1 MADNLKYNIGLDIGT
16 SSVGWCVTDEENN
29 IVKKSGKHL
38 WGSRLFDEGQT
49 AAETRT
55 FRGTRRRTERR
66 KNRIRYLQS
75 MLLEDIEKVDENFIP
90 RLQQSNLIK
99 DDKNQFKFNLFE
111 DEDFIDEDYYKQ
123 YPTIYHLRKAL
134 ATEDK
139 KFDIRLVYLALH
151 HIIKYR
157 GNFLTKGEISNETN
171 AINLDLENIIEYLK
185 ENEIELKYSI
195 GKIKETLVNKELT
208 KSEKAK
214 EILSLFD
221 YGKEDKQII
230 DNIFKSVVGLKFN
243 LNAIFNLEDE
253 RKLEFASDN
262 DWDSIAGELNENAEI
277 FYSMKNIYS
286 WIIVES
292 FLDYEDNSDEK
303 EDKTIS
309 KAFVIKYDKYHEDL
323 VKLKN
328 AYKKYLDII
337 QYDKMFRKYEADNY
351 YSYNGKLSEIEK
363 SKKCSNEDLCKRI
376 KKDLNGFENEEDVLE
391 IFNDIS
397 NENFLIKLN
406 TTTNGEIPYQLH
418 EKELKKIL
426 ENQSKYYQTIKENKD
441 TILSLLTFRI
451 PYYVGPLS
459 TNSKWAWVKTN
470 SKEAIRPW
478 NFDKIVDKDAT
489 AEEFIRRMTNK
500 CTYLLNEDVIP
511 KESLLYSKFSVLN
524 EINNIQVNDKR
535 ISKDMKMKI
544 IELFKNKKSVG
555 KKDII
560 NLYKKDGI
568 NIEKIEGFT
577 TSNGNFNSNMNAY
590 VDFSKILENIYE
602 NEEMIEEL
610 IYWITIFEDK
620 SILKHKIEDKY
631 SSILTKEQINKII
644 KLKYIGWSRL
654 SKRLLIGLK
663 STENNETIMEKLMNT
678 NMNFMQIITSDKFG
692 FKEQLEQALKDV
704 IGEEK
709 KKISYDDIAE
719 IQTSPANK
727 KGIWQAILVV
737 KEITKILKAEPENIY
752 IEFARSDETKGV
764 ITKKKLE
771 KIEQQYKEISDF
783 TKNNK
788 SLLDELNKAKNQ
800 TKNINERL
808 YLYFMQMGKSMYSG
822 EKLDIENLSS
832 YQIDHII
839 PQSYIKDNSIDN
851 KVLVLSEE
859 NQRKKD
865 SLLLEDTIIDKM
877 LPTWTYLNE
886 NGLISDLKFKKLI
899 KRRMF
904 SNEEEEVKF
913 ISRQIVETR
922 QITKYVRE
930 ILIKLYPNTEIVGL
944 KASVTHNFR
953 EKYEFYK
960 IRNLNDCHHAQDAYI
975 MCASGKA
982 FKDSK
987 LLKYEKIKHFLEEE
1001 KRKSVEERNKDKDE
1015 KYGIVMKIIRKRVD
1029 IEKVNKVFEY
1039 KDYLVTR
1046 KLEEQTGEFYN
1057 QNPIKKSEIKNT
1069 RIALK
1074 SEKDP
1079 LKYGGYS
1086 GENQAYYVIYE
1097 YKDKK
1102 GKSEYRMQGIPIR
1115 YSYEIKNK
1123 KITLE
1128 EYLKNKCNENQEEFI
1143 RILKSKILKNQ
1154 VFLDE
1159 NNELQKIISD
1169 SEYRNMKQLFLN
1181 KKEIIDLYSVL
1192 NYNILNEKK
1201 REKLDREKI
1210 AIDSYRTII
1219 NKMINE
1225 FKGIDDIEK
1234 KDILNNG
1241 KFEALD
1247 IEEKIKTLNNW
1258 LTCISKACVNLK
1270 NIGLLESEGRKCHIN
1285 FNKKKLDNMTFI
1297 DQSVTGFYERRY
1309 RVDELANN
1317 NSQKTM

>member
-1 MADNLKYNIGLDIGT
+1 MANNLKYNIGLDIGT
-16 SSVGWCVTDEENN
+16 SSVGWCVTDKENN

-38 WGSRLFDEGQT
+38 WGSRLFDEGKT
-49 AAETRT
+49 AADTRT
-55 FRGTRRRTERR
+55 FRGVRRRTERR

-99 DDKNQFKFNLFE
+99 DDTNQFKFNLFE
-111 DEDFIDEDYYKQ
+111 DEEFIDKEYYSE
-123 YPTIYHLRKAL
+123 YPTIYHLRNAL
-134 ATEDK
+134 VTKDQ

-157 GNFLTKGEISNETN
+157 GNFLTKGDLSDETN

-185 ENEIELKYSI
+185 ENEIELKYPI
-195 GKIKETLVNKELT
+195 EKIKEILVNKELT

-214 EILSLFD
+214 EILSFFD
-221 YGKEDKQII
+221 YEKEDKQII

-243 LNAIFNLEDE
+243 LNAIFDLEDE

-262 DWDSIAGELNENAEI
+262 DWDSIASELNENAEI

-286 WIIVES
+286 WTIVES
-292 FLDYEDNSDEK
+292 FLVGKNY
-303 EDKTIS
+303 IS
-309 KAFVIKYDKYHEDL
+309 EAFIEKYDKYHKDL

-328 AYKKYLDII
+328 VYKKYLDII

-363 SKKCSNEDLCKRI
+363 SKKCSNEELCKRI
-376 KKDLNGFENEEDVLE
+376 KKDLKGFEDESDVTE

-397 NENFLIKLN
+397 NENYLIKLN
-406 TTTNGEIPYQLH
+406 TTDNGEIPYQLH

-426 ENQSKYYQTIKENKD
+426 ENQSKYYNNIKENKD
-441 TILSLLTFRI
+441 KILSLLTFRI

-478 NFDKIVDKDAT
+478 NFDEIVDKDAT

-511 KESLLYSKFSVLN
+511 KESLLYAKFSVLN

-568 NIEKIEGFT
+568 NTEKIEGFT
-577 TSNGNFNSNMNAY
+577 TSNGKFNSNMNAY
-590 VDFSKILENIYE
+590 VDFSKILDNIEE

-620 SILKHKIEDKY
+620 SILKHKIEGKY

-654 SKRLLIGLK
+654 SKKLLIGLK

-678 NMNFMQIITSDKFG
+678 NMNFMQIITLDKFG

-788 SLLDELNKAKNQ
+788 SLLEELNKAKNQ
-800 TKNINERL
+800 IKNINERL

-865 SLLLEDTIIDKM
+865 SLLLEDAIIDKM

-886 NGLISDLKFKKLI
+886 HGLISDLKFKKLI

-904 SNEEEEVKF
+904 SNEEEVKF

-930 ILIKLYPNTEIVGL
+930 ILTKLYPDTEIVGL
-944 KASVTHNFR
+944 KSSVTHNFR

-975 MCASGKA
+975 MCLNGNIRKELNL
-982 FKDSK
+982 FKIDE
-987 LLKYEKIKHFLEEE
+987 LKKYIKIITKED
-1001 KRKSVEERNKDKDE
+1001 KKKDKNIE
-1015 KYGIVMKIIRKRVD
+1015 FKIEMKINNV
-1029 IEKVNKVFEY
+1029 IEKNIDKINKIFEC

-1069 RIALK
+1069 RISLK

-1102 GKSEYRMQGIPIR
+1102 GKFEYRMQGIPIR

-1181 KKEIIDLYSVL
+1181 KNEIIDLYSVL

-1201 REKLDREKI
+1201 KEELDKEKIQTI

-1247 IEEKIKTLNNW
+1247 IEEKIKTLNNL
-1258 LTCISKACVNLK
+1258 LTCISKACVDLK
-1270 NIGLLESEGRKCHIN
+1270 NIGLGTEESRKRVKPS
-1285 FNKKKLDNMTFI
+1285 FGKKHLDNMTFI

-1309 RVDELANN
+1309 RIDELANN

>member
-1 MADNLKYNIGLDIGT
+1 MANNLKYNIGLDIGT

-38 WGSRLFDEGQT
+38 WGSRLFDEGKT
-49 AAETRT
+49 AADTRT
-55 FRGTRRRTERR
+55 FRGVRRRTERR

-99 DDKNQFKFNLFE
+99 DDTNQFKFNLFE
-111 DEDFIDEDYYKQ
+111 DEEFIDKEYYSE
-123 YPTIYHLRKAL
+123 YPTIYHLRNAL
-134 ATEDK
+134 VTKDQ

-157 GNFLTKGEISNETN
+157 GNFLTKGDLSDETN
-171 AINLDLENIIEYLK
+171 AINSDLENIIDYLK
-185 ENEIELKYSI
+185 ENEIELKYPI
-195 GKIKETLVNKELT
+195 EKIKEILVNKELT

-214 EILSLFD
+214 EILSFFD
-221 YGKEDKQII
+221 YEKEDKQII

-243 LNAIFNLEDE
+243 LNAIFDLEDE

-262 DWDSIAGELNENAEI
+262 DWDSIASELNENAEI

-286 WIIVES
+286 WTIVES
-292 FLDYEDNSDEK
+292 FLVGKNY
-303 EDKTIS
+303 IS
-309 KAFVIKYDKYHEDL
+309 EAFIEKYDKYHKDL

-328 AYKKYLDII
+328 VYKKYLDII

-363 SKKCSNEDLCKRI
+363 SKKCSNEELCKRI
-376 KKDLNGFENEEDVLE
+376 KKDLKGFEDESDVTE

-397 NENFLIKLN
+397 NENYLIKLN
-406 TTTNGEIPYQLH
+406 TTDNGEIPYQLH

-426 ENQSKYYQTIKENKD
+426 ENQSKYYNNIKENKD
-441 TILSLLTFRI
+441 KILSLLTFRI

-478 NFDKIVDKDAT
+478 NFDEIVDKDAT

-511 KESLLYSKFSVLN
+511 KESLLYAKFSVLN

-535 ISKDMKMKI
+535 ISKDMKTKI

-568 NIEKIEGFT
+568 NTEKIEGFT
-577 TSNGNFNSNMNAY
+577 TSNGKFNSNMNAY
-590 VDFSKILENIYE
+590 VDFSKILENIDE

-654 SKRLLIGLK
+654 SKKLLIGLK

-692 FKEQLEQALKDV
+692 FKEQIEQVLKDV

-788 SLLDELNKAKNQ
+788 SLLEELNKAKNQ

-865 SLLLEDTIIDKM
+865 SLLLEDAIIDKM

-886 NGLISDLKFKKLI
+886 HGLISDLKFKKLI

-930 ILIKLYPNTEIVGL
+930 ILTKLYPDTEIVGL
-944 KASVTHNFR
+944 KSSVTHNFR

-975 MCASGKA
+975 MCLNGNIRKELNL
-982 FKDSK
+982 FKIDE
-987 LLKYEKIKHFLEEE
+987 LKKYIKIITKED
-1001 KRKSVEERNKDKDE
+1001 KKKDKNIE
-1015 KYGIVMKIIRKRVD
+1015 FKIEMKINNV
-1029 IEKVNKVFEY
+1029 IEKNIDKINKIFEY

-1069 RIALK
+1069 RISLK

-1123 KITLE
+1123 KNTLE

-1154 VFLDE
+1154 AFLDE

-1201 REKLDREKI
+1201 RAKLDREKI
-1210 AIDSYRTII
+1210 AIDSYRIII

-1225 FKGIDDIEK
+1225 FKGIDDIEKK

-1247 IEEKIKTLNNW
+1247 IEEKIKTLNNL
-1258 LTCISKACVNLK
+1258 LTCISKACVDLK
-1270 NIGLLESEGRKCHIN
+1270 NIGLGTEESRKRVKPS
-1285 FNKKKLDNMTFI
+1285 FGKKHLDNMTFI

>member
-337 QYDKMFRKYEADNY
+337 QYDKMFRKYEHDNY
-351 YSYNGKLSEIEK
+351 YSYNGKLSEIKK
-363 SKKCSNEDLCKRI
+363 SEKCSNEELCERI
-376 KKDLNGFENEEDVLE
+376 KEDLKGFEDKSDVSE

-397 NENFLIKLN
+397 NENYLIKLN
-406 TTTNGEIPYQLH
+406 TTDNGEIPYQLH

-426 ENQSKYYQTIKENKD
+426 ENQSKYHDSINENKD
-441 TILSLLTFRI
+441 KILSLLTFRI

-459 TNSKWAWVKTN
+459 TKSKWAWVKTN

-478 NFDKIVDKDAT
+478 NFDEIVDKDAT
-489 AEEFIRRMTNK
+489 AEEFIIRMTNK

-511 KESLLYSKFSVLN
+511 KESLLYAKFSVLN

-535 ISKDMKMKI
+535 VSKDMKTKI

-555 KKDII
+555 KKDIK
-560 NLYKKDGI
+560 NLYAKDGI
-568 NIEKIEGFT
+568 NAEKIEGFT
-577 TSNGNFNSNMNAY
+577 TSNGKFNSNMNAY
-590 VDFSKILENIYE
+590 VDFSKIFDNIYE

-620 SILKHKIEDKY
+620 SILKHKIEEKY

-654 SKRLLIGLK
+654 SKKLLIGLK
-663 STENNETIMEKLMNT
+663 STENNETIIEKLMNT

-692 FKEQLEQALKDV
+692 FKEQLEQALKEV

-719 IQTSPANK
+719 IKTSPANK

-737 KEITKILKAEPENIY
+737 KEITKIMKHDPENIY
-752 IEFARSDETKGV
+752 IEFARSDEEKG
-764 ITKKKLE
+764 TLTTKKLE
-771 KIEQQYKEISDF
+771 KVKKIYDEIENFKQA
-783 TKNNK
+783 
-788 SLLDELNKAKNQ
+788 NKALYEDIKKHQ
-800 TKNINERL
+800 GDKNINERL
-808 YLYFMQMGKSMYSG
+808 YLYFIQCGKCLYSDT
-822 EKLDIENLSS
+822 KLDIEKLSL

-839 PQSYIKDNSIDN
+839 PQSYKKDDSIEN
-851 KVLVLSEE
+851 KALVLSSE
-859 NQRKKD
+859 NQRKK
-865 SLLLEDTIIDKM
+865 T
-877 LPTWTYLNE
+877 
-886 NGLISDLKFKKLI
+886 
-899 KRRMF
+899 
-904 SNEEEEVKF
+904 
-913 ISRQIVETR
+913 
-922 QITKYVRE
+922 
-930 ILIKLYPNTEIVGL
+930 
-944 KASVTHNFR
+944 A
-953 EKYEFYK
+953 
-960 IRNLNDCHHAQDAYI
+960 
-975 MCASGKA
+975 
-982 FKDSK
+982 
-987 LLKYEKIKHFLEEE
+987 
-1001 KRKSVEERNKDKDE
+1001 
-1015 KYGIVMKIIRKRVD
+1015 
-1029 IEKVNKVFEY
+1029 
-1039 KDYLVTR
+1039 
-1046 KLEEQTGEFYN
+1046 
-1057 QNPIKKSEIKNT
+1057 
-1069 RIALK
+1069 
-1074 SEKDP
+1074 
-1079 LKYGGYS
+1079 
-1086 GENQAYYVIYE
+1086 IY
-1097 YKDKK
+1097 
-1102 GKSEYRMQGIPIR
+1102 
-1115 YSYEIKNK
+1115 
-1123 KITLE
+1123 
-1128 EYLKNKCNENQEEFI
+1128 
-1143 RILKSKILKNQ
+1143 
-1154 VFLDE
+1154 
-1159 NNELQKIISD
+1159 
-1169 SEYRNMKQLFLN
+1169 
-1181 KKEIIDLYSVL
+1181 
-1192 NYNILNEKK
+1192 
-1201 REKLDREKI
+1201 
-1210 AIDSYRTII
+1210 
-1219 NKMINE
+1219 
-1225 FKGIDDIEK
+1225 
-1234 KDILNNG
+1234 
-1241 KFEALD
+1241 
-1247 IEEKIKTLNNW
+1247 
-1258 LTCISKACVNLK
+1258 
-1270 NIGLLESEGRKCHIN
+1270 
-1285 FNKKKLDNMTFI
+1285 
-1297 DQSVTGFYERRY
+1297 
-1309 RVDELANN
+1309 
-1317 NSQKTM
+1317 

>member
-337 QYDKMFRKYEADNY
+337 QYDKMFRKYEHDNY
-351 YSYNGKLSEIEK
+351 YSYNGKLSEIKK
-363 SKKCSNEDLCKRI
+363 SEKCSNEELCERI
-376 KKDLNGFENEEDVLE
+376 KEDLKGFEDKSDVSE

-397 NENFLIKLN
+397 NENYLIKLN
-406 TTTNGEIPYQLH
+406 TTDNGEIPYQLH

-426 ENQSKYYQTIKENKD
+426 ENQSKYHDSINENKD
-441 TILSLLTFRI
+441 KILSLLTFRI

-459 TNSKWAWVKTN
+459 IKSKWAWVKTN

-478 NFDKIVDKDAT
+478 NFDEIVDKDAT
-489 AEEFIRRMTNK
+489 AEEFIIRMTNK

-511 KESLLYSKFSVLN
+511 KESLLCAKFSVLN

-535 ISKDMKMKI
+535 VSKDMKTKI

-555 KKDII
+555 KKDIK
-560 NLYKKDGI
+560 NLYAKDGI
-568 NIEKIEGFT
+568 NAEKIEGFT
-577 TSNGNFNSNMNAY
+577 TSNGKFNSNMNAY
-590 VDFSKILENIYE
+590 VDFSKIFDNIDE

-620 SILKHKIEDKY
+620 SILKHKIEEKY

-654 SKRLLIGLK
+654 SKKLLIGLK
-663 STENNETIMEKLMNT
+663 STENNETIIEKLMNT

-692 FKEQLEQALKDV
+692 FKEQLEQALKEV

-719 IQTSPANK
+719 IKTSPANK

-737 KEITKILKAEPENIY
+737 KEITKIMKHDPENIY
-752 IEFARSDETKGV
+752 IEFARSDEEKG
-764 ITKKKLE
+764 TLTTKKLE
-771 KIEQQYKEISDF
+771 KVKKIY
-783 TKNNK
+783 
-788 SLLDELNKAKNQ
+788 DE
-800 TKNINERL
+800 
-808 YLYFMQMGKSMYSG
+808 
-822 EKLDIENLSS
+822 IEN
-832 YQIDHII
+832 
-839 PQSYIKDNSIDN
+839 
-851 KVLVLSEE
+851 
-859 NQRKKD
+859 
-865 SLLLEDTIIDKM
+865 
-877 LPTWTYLNE
+877 
-886 NGLISDLKFKKLI
+886 FK
-899 KRRMF
+899 
-904 SNEEEEVKF
+904 
-913 ISRQIVETR
+913 
-922 QITKYVRE
+922 
-930 ILIKLYPNTEIVGL
+930 
-944 KASVTHNFR
+944 
-953 EKYEFYK
+953 
-960 IRNLNDCHHAQDAYI
+960 
-975 MCASGKA
+975 
-982 FKDSK
+982 
-987 LLKYEKIKHFLEEE
+987 
-1001 KRKSVEERNKDKDE
+1001 
-1015 KYGIVMKIIRKRVD
+1015 
-1029 IEKVNKVFEY
+1029 
-1039 KDYLVTR
+1039 
-1046 KLEEQTGEFYN
+1046 
-1057 QNPIKKSEIKNT
+1057 
-1069 RIALK
+1069 
-1074 SEKDP
+1074 
-1079 LKYGGYS
+1079 
-1086 GENQAYYVIYE
+1086 
-1097 YKDKK
+1097 
-1102 GKSEYRMQGIPIR
+1102 
-1115 YSYEIKNK
+1115 
-1123 KITLE
+1123 
-1128 EYLKNKCNENQEEFI
+1128 
-1143 RILKSKILKNQ
+1143 
-1154 VFLDE
+1154 
-1159 NNELQKIISD
+1159 
-1169 SEYRNMKQLFLN
+1169 
-1181 KKEIIDLYSVL
+1181 
-1192 NYNILNEKK
+1192 
-1201 REKLDREKI
+1201 
-1210 AIDSYRTII
+1210 
-1219 NKMINE
+1219 
-1225 FKGIDDIEK
+1225 
-1234 KDILNNG
+1234 
-1241 KFEALD
+1241 
-1247 IEEKIKTLNNW
+1247 
-1258 LTCISKACVNLK
+1258 
-1270 NIGLLESEGRKCHIN
+1270 
-1285 FNKKKLDNMTFI
+1285 
-1297 DQSVTGFYERRY
+1297 
-1309 RVDELANN
+1309 
-1317 NSQKTM
+1317 

>member
-1 MADNLKYNIGLDIGT
+1 MANNLKYNIGLDIGT
-16 SSVGWCVTDEENN
+16 SSVGWCVTDKENN

-38 WGSRLFDEGQT
+38 WGSRLFDEGKT
-49 AAETRT
+49 AADTRT
-55 FRGTRRRTERR
+55 FRGVRRRTERR

-99 DDKNQFKFNLFE
+99 DDTNQFKFNLFE
-111 DEDFIDEDYYKQ
+111 DEEFIDKEYYSE
-123 YPTIYHLRKAL
+123 YPTIYHLRNAL
-134 ATEDK
+134 VTKDQ

-157 GNFLTKGEISNETN
+157 GNFLTKGDLSDETN

-185 ENEIELKYSI
+185 ENEIELKYPI
-195 GKIKETLVNKELT
+195 EKIKEILVNKELT

-214 EILSLFD
+214 EILSFFD
-221 YGKEDKQII
+221 YEKEDKQII

-243 LNAIFNLEDE
+243 LNAIFDLEDE

-262 DWDSIAGELNENAEI
+262 DWDSIASELNENAEI

-286 WIIVES
+286 WTIVES
-292 FLDYEDNSDEK
+292 FLVGKNY
-303 EDKTIS
+303 IS
-309 KAFVIKYDKYHEDL
+309 EAFIEKYDKYHKDL

-328 AYKKYLDII
+328 VYKKYLDII

-363 SKKCSNEDLCKRI
+363 SKKCSNEELCKRI
-376 KKDLNGFENEEDVLE
+376 KKDLKGFEDESDVTE

-397 NENFLIKLN
+397 NENYLIKLN
-406 TTTNGEIPYQLH
+406 TTDNGEIPYQLH

-426 ENQSKYYQTIKENKD
+426 ENQSKYYNNIKENKD
-441 TILSLLTFRI
+441 KILSLLTFRI

-478 NFDKIVDKDAT
+478 NFDEIVDKDAT

-511 KESLLYSKFSVLN
+511 KESLLYAKFSVLN
-524 EINNIQVNDKR
+524 EINDIQVNDKR

-568 NIEKIEGFT
+568 NTEKIEGFT
-577 TSNGNFNSNMNAY
+577 TSNGKFNSNMNAY
-590 VDFSKILENIYE
+590 VDFSKILDNIEE

-620 SILKHKIEDKY
+620 SILKHKIEGKY

-654 SKRLLIGLK
+654 SKKLLIGLK

-678 NMNFMQIITSDKFG
+678 NMNFMQIITLDKFG

-788 SLLDELNKAKNQ
+788 SLLEELNKAKNQ
-800 TKNINERL
+800 IKNINERL

-865 SLLLEDTIIDKM
+865 SLLLEDAIIDKM

-886 NGLISDLKFKKLI
+886 HGLISDLKFKKLI

-930 ILIKLYPNTEIVGL
+930 ILTKLYPDTEIVGL
-944 KASVTHNFR
+944 KSSVTHNFR

-975 MCASGKA
+975 MCLNGNIRKELNL
-982 FKDSK
+982 FKIDE
-987 LLKYEKIKHFLEEE
+987 LKKYIKIITKED
-1001 KRKSVEERNKDKDE
+1001 KKKDKNIE
-1015 KYGIVMKIIRKRVD
+1015 FKIEMKINNV
-1029 IEKVNKVFEY
+1029 IEKNIDKINKIFEY

-1123 KITLE
+1123 KNTLE

-1154 VFLDE
+1154 AFLDE

-1201 REKLDREKI
+1201 KEELDKEKIQTI

-1247 IEEKIKTLNNW
+1247 IEEKIKTLNNL
-1258 LTCISKACVNLK
+1258 LTCISKACVDLK
-1270 NIGLLESEGRKCHIN
+1270 NIGLGTEESRKRVKPL
-1285 FNKKKLDNMTFI
+1285 FGKKHLDNMTFI

-1309 RVDELANN
+1309 RIDELANN

>member
-1 MADNLKYNIGLDIGT
+1 MANNLKYNIGLDIGT

-38 WGSRLFDEGQT
+38 WGSRLFDEGKT

-55 FRGTRRRTERR
+55 FRGVRRRTERR

-99 DDKNQFKFNLFE
+99 DDTNQFKFNLFE
-111 DEDFIDEDYYKQ
+111 DEEFIDKEYYSE
-123 YPTIYHLRKAL
+123 YPTIYHLRNAL
-134 ATEDK
+134 VTKDQ

-157 GNFLTKGEISNETN
+157 GNFLTKGDLSDETN

-185 ENEIELKYSI
+185 ENEIELKYPI
-195 GKIKETLVNKELT
+195 EKIKEILVNKELT

-214 EILSLFD
+214 EILSFFD
-221 YGKEDKQII
+221 YEKEDKQII

-243 LNAIFNLEDE
+243 LNAIFDLEDE

-262 DWDSIAGELNENAEI
+262 DWDSIASELNENAEI

-286 WIIVES
+286 WTIVES
-292 FLDYEDNSDEK
+292 FLVGKNY
-303 EDKTIS
+303 IS
-309 KAFVIKYDKYHEDL
+309 EAFIEKYDKYHKDL

-328 AYKKYLDII
+328 VYKKYLDII

-363 SKKCSNEDLCKRI
+363 SKKCSNEELCKRI
-376 KKDLNGFENEEDVLE
+376 KKDLKGFEDESDVTE

-397 NENFLIKLN
+397 NENYLIKLN
-406 TTTNGEIPYQLH
+406 TTDNGEIPYQLH

-426 ENQSKYYQTIKENKD
+426 ENQSKYYNNIKENKD
-441 TILSLLTFRI
+441 KILSLLTFRI

-478 NFDKIVDKDAT
+478 NFDEIVDKDAT

-511 KESLLYSKFSVLN
+511 KESLLYAKFSVLN

-568 NIEKIEGFT
+568 NTEKIEGFT
-577 TSNGNFNSNMNAY
+577 TSNGKFNSNMNAY
-590 VDFSKILENIYE
+590 VDFSKILDNIEE

-620 SILKHKIEDKY
+620 SILKHKIEGKY

-654 SKRLLIGLK
+654 SKKLLIGLK

-788 SLLDELNKAKNQ
+788 SLLEELNKAKNQ
-800 TKNINERL
+800 IKNINERL

-865 SLLLEDTIIDKM
+865 SLLLEDAIIDKM

-886 NGLISDLKFKKLI
+886 HGLISDLKFKKLI

-930 ILIKLYPNTEIVGL
+930 ILTKLYPDTEIVGL
-944 KASVTHNFR
+944 KSSVTHNFR

-975 MCASGKA
+975 MCLNGNIRKELNL
-982 FKDSK
+982 FKIDE
-987 LLKYEKIKHFLEEE
+987 LKKYIKIITKED
-1001 KRKSVEERNKDKDE
+1001 KKKDKNIE
-1015 KYGIVMKIIRKRVD
+1015 FKIEMKINNV
-1029 IEKVNKVFEY
+1029 IEKNIDKINKIFEC

-1069 RIALK
+1069 RISLK

-1102 GKSEYRMQGIPIR
+1102 GKFEYRMQGIPIR

-1181 KKEIIDLYSVL
+1181 KNEIIDLYSVL

-1201 REKLDREKI
+1201 KEELDKEKIQTI

-1247 IEEKIKTLNNW
+1247 IEEKIKTLNNL
-1258 LTCISKACVNLK
+1258 LTCISKACVDLK
-1270 NIGLLESEGRKCHIN
+1270 NIGLGTEESRKRVKPS
-1285 FNKKKLDNMTFI
+1285 FGKKHLDNMTFI

-1309 RVDELANN
+1309 RIDELANN

>member
-337 QYDKMFRKYEADNY
+337 QYDKMFRKYEHDNY
-351 YSYNGKLSEIEK
+351 YSYNGKLSEIKK
-363 SKKCSNEDLCKRI
+363 SEKCSNEELCERI
-376 KKDLNGFENEEDVLE
+376 KEDLKGFEDKSDVSE

-397 NENFLIKLN
+397 NENYLIKLN
-406 TTTNGEIPYQLH
+406 TTDNGEIPYQLH

-426 ENQSKYYQTIKENKD
+426 ENQSKYHDSINENKD
-441 TILSLLTFRI
+441 KILSLLTFRI

-459 TNSKWAWVKTN
+459 TKSKWAWVKTN

-478 NFDKIVDKDAT
+478 NFDEIVDKDAT
-489 AEEFIRRMTNK
+489 AEEFIIRMTNK

-511 KESLLYSKFSVLN
+511 KESLLCAKFSVLN

-535 ISKDMKMKI
+535 VSKDMKTKI

-555 KKDII
+555 KKDIK
-560 NLYKKDGI
+560 NLYAKDGI
-568 NIEKIEGFT
+568 NAEKIEGFT
-577 TSNGNFNSNMNAY
+577 TSNGKFNSNMNAY
-590 VDFSKILENIYE
+590 VDFSKIFDNIDE

-620 SILKHKIEDKY
+620 SILKHKIEEKY

-654 SKRLLIGLK
+654 SKKLLIGLK
-663 STENNETIMEKLMNT
+663 STENNETIIEKLMNT

-692 FKEQLEQALKDV
+692 FKEQLEQALKEV

-719 IQTSPANK
+719 IKTSPANK

-737 KEITKILKAEPENIY
+737 KEITKIMKHDPENIY
-752 IEFARSDETKGV
+752 IEFARSDEEKG
-764 ITKKKLE
+764 TLTTKKLE
-771 KIEQQYKEISDF
+771 KVKKIYDEIENFKQA
-783 TKNNK
+783 
-788 SLLDELNKAKNQ
+788 NKALYEDIKKHQ
-800 TKNINERL
+800 GDKNINERL
-808 YLYFMQMGKSMYSG
+808 YLYFIQCGKCLYSDT
-822 EKLDIENLSS
+822 KLDIEKLSL

-839 PQSYIKDNSIDN
+839 PQSYKKDDSIEN
-851 KVLVLSEE
+851 KALVLSSE
-859 NQRKKD
+859 NQRKK
-865 SLLLEDTIIDKM
+865 T
-877 LPTWTYLNE
+877 
-886 NGLISDLKFKKLI
+886 
-899 KRRMF
+899 
-904 SNEEEEVKF
+904 
-913 ISRQIVETR
+913 
-922 QITKYVRE
+922 
-930 ILIKLYPNTEIVGL
+930 
-944 KASVTHNFR
+944 A
-953 EKYEFYK
+953 
-960 IRNLNDCHHAQDAYI
+960 
-975 MCASGKA
+975 
-982 FKDSK
+982 
-987 LLKYEKIKHFLEEE
+987 
-1001 KRKSVEERNKDKDE
+1001 
-1015 KYGIVMKIIRKRVD
+1015 
-1029 IEKVNKVFEY
+1029 
-1039 KDYLVTR
+1039 
-1046 KLEEQTGEFYN
+1046 
-1057 QNPIKKSEIKNT
+1057 
-1069 RIALK
+1069 
-1074 SEKDP
+1074 
-1079 LKYGGYS
+1079 
-1086 GENQAYYVIYE
+1086 IY
-1097 YKDKK
+1097 
-1102 GKSEYRMQGIPIR
+1102 
-1115 YSYEIKNK
+1115 
-1123 KITLE
+1123 
-1128 EYLKNKCNENQEEFI
+1128 
-1143 RILKSKILKNQ
+1143 
-1154 VFLDE
+1154 
-1159 NNELQKIISD
+1159 
-1169 SEYRNMKQLFLN
+1169 
-1181 KKEIIDLYSVL
+1181 
-1192 NYNILNEKK
+1192 
-1201 REKLDREKI
+1201 
-1210 AIDSYRTII
+1210 
-1219 NKMINE
+1219 
-1225 FKGIDDIEK
+1225 
-1234 KDILNNG
+1234 
-1241 KFEALD
+1241 
-1247 IEEKIKTLNNW
+1247 
-1258 LTCISKACVNLK
+1258 
-1270 NIGLLESEGRKCHIN
+1270 
-1285 FNKKKLDNMTFI
+1285 
-1297 DQSVTGFYERRY
+1297 
-1309 RVDELANN
+1309 
-1317 NSQKTM
+1317 

>member
-1 MADNLKYNIGLDIGT
+1 MANNLKYNIGLDIGT

-38 WGSRLFDEGQT
+38 WGSRLFDEGKT

-55 FRGTRRRTERR
+55 FRGVRRRTERR

-99 DDKNQFKFNLFE
+99 DDTNQFKFNLFE
-111 DEDFIDEDYYKQ
+111 DEEFIDKEYYSE
-123 YPTIYHLRKAL
+123 YPTIYHLRNAL
-134 ATEDK
+134 VTKDQ

-157 GNFLTKGEISNETN
+157 GNFLTKGDLSDETN
-171 AINLDLENIIEYLK
+171 AINSDLENIIEYLK
-185 ENEIELKYSI
+185 ENEIELKYPI
-195 GKIKETLVNKELT
+195 EKIKEILVNKELT
-208 KSEKAK
+208 KSEKSK

-221 YGKEDKQII
+221 YEKEDKQII
-230 DNIFKSVVGLKFN
+230 DNLFKAVVGLKFN
-243 LNAIFNLEDE
+243 LNAIFDLEDE

-262 DWDSIAGELNENAEI
+262 DWDSIASELNENAEI

-292 FLDYEDNSDEK
+292 FLVGKNY
-303 EDKTIS
+303 IS
-309 KAFVIKYDKYHEDL
+309 EAFIEKYDKYHEDL

-328 AYKKYLDII
+328 VYKKYLDII

-363 SKKCSNEDLCKRI
+363 SKKCSNEELCKRI
-376 KKDLNGFENEEDVLE
+376 KKDLKGFEDESDVSE

-397 NENFLIKLN
+397 NENYLIKLN
-406 TTTNGEIPYQLH
+406 TTDNGEIPYQLH

-441 TILSLLTFRI
+441 KILSLLTIRI

-459 TNSKWAWVKTN
+459 TNSKWAWVKKN

-478 NFDKIVDKDAT
+478 NFDEIVDKDAT

-500 CTYLLNEDVIP
+500 CTYLLNEDVIS

-568 NIEKIEGFT
+568 NVEKIDGFT
-577 TSNGNFNSNMNAY
+577 TSNGKFNSNMNAY
-590 VDFSKILENIYE
+590 VDFSKILENIDE

-620 SILKHKIEDKY
+620 LILKHKIEEKY

-654 SKRLLIGLK
+654 SKKLLIGLK

-930 ILIKLYPNTEIVGL
+930 ILTKLYPDTEIVGL
-944 KASVTHNFR
+944 KSSVTHNFR

-975 MCASGKA
+975 MCLNGNIRKELNL
-982 FKDSK
+982 FKIDE
-987 LLKYEKIKHFLEEE
+987 LKKYIKIITKED
-1001 KRKSVEERNKDKDE
+1001 KKKDKNIE
-1015 KYGIVMKIIRKRVD
+1015 FKIEMKINNV
-1029 IEKVNKVFEY
+1029 IEKNIDKINKIFEY

-1069 RIALK
+1069 RISLK

-1154 VFLDE
+1154 AFLDE

-1169 SEYRNMKQLFLN
+1169 SEYRNIKQLFLN
-1181 KKEIIDLYSVL
+1181 KKEIIDLYSAL

-1201 REKLDREKI
+1201 KEELDKEKIQTI

-1247 IEEKIKTLNNW
+1247 IEEKIKTLNNL
-1258 LTCISKACVNLK
+1258 LTCISKAYVDLK
-1270 NIGLLESEGRKCHIN
+1270 NIGLNSNEGRKYNIN
-1285 FNKKKLDNMTFI
+1285 FNKKKLNNMIFI

>member
-1 MADNLKYNIGLDIGT
+1 MANNLKYNIGLDIGT

-38 WGSRLFDEGQT
+38 WGSRLFDEGKT
-49 AAETRT
+49 AADTRT
-55 FRGTRRRTERR
+55 FRGVRRRTERR

-99 DDKNQFKFNLFE
+99 DDTNQFKFNLLE
-111 DEDFIDEDYYKQ
+111 DEEFIDKEYYSE
-123 YPTIYHLRKAL
+123 YPTIYHLRNAL
-134 ATEDK
+134 VTKDQ

-157 GNFLTKGEISNETN
+157 GNFLTKGDLSDETN

-185 ENEIELKYSI
+185 ENEIELKYPI
-195 GKIKETLVNKELT
+195 EKIKEILVNKELT

-214 EILSLFD
+214 EILSFFD
-221 YGKEDKQII
+221 YEKEDKQII

-243 LNAIFNLEDE
+243 LNAIFDLEDE

-262 DWDSIAGELNENAEI
+262 DWDSIASELNENAEI

-286 WIIVES
+286 WTIVES
-292 FLDYEDNSDEK
+292 FLVGKNY
-303 EDKTIS
+303 IS
-309 KAFVIKYDKYHEDL
+309 EAFIEKYDKYHKDL

-328 AYKKYLDII
+328 VYKKYLDII

-363 SKKCSNEDLCKRI
+363 SKKCSNEELCKRI
-376 KKDLNGFENEEDVLE
+376 KKDLKGFEDESDVSE

-397 NENFLIKLN
+397 NENYLIKLN
-406 TTTNGEIPYQLH
+406 TTDNGEIPYQLH

-426 ENQSKYYQTIKENKD
+426 ENQSKYYNNIKENKD
-441 TILSLLTFRI
+441 KILSLLTFRI

-478 NFDKIVDKDAT
+478 NFDEIVDKDAT

-511 KESLLYSKFSVLN
+511 KESLLYAKFSVLN

-535 ISKDMKMKI
+535 ISKDMKTKI

-568 NIEKIEGFT
+568 NTEKIEGFT
-577 TSNGNFNSNMNAY
+577 TSNGKFNSNMNAY
-590 VDFSKILENIYE
+590 VDFSKILENIDE

-654 SKRLLIGLK
+654 SKKLLIGLK

-692 FKEQLEQALKDV
+692 FKEQIEQALKDV

-788 SLLDELNKAKNQ
+788 SLLEELNKAKNQ

-865 SLLLEDTIIDKM
+865 SLLLEDAIIDKM

-886 NGLISDLKFKKLI
+886 HGLISDLKFKKLI

-930 ILIKLYPNTEIVGL
+930 ILTKLYPDTEIVGL
-944 KASVTHNFR
+944 KSSVTHNFR

-975 MCASGKA
+975 MCLNGNIRKELNL
-982 FKDSK
+982 FKIDE
-987 LLKYEKIKHFLEEE
+987 LKKYIKIITKED
-1001 KRKSVEERNKDKDE
+1001 KKKDKNIE
-1015 KYGIVMKIIRKRVD
+1015 LKIEMKINNV
-1029 IEKVNKVFEY
+1029 IEKNIDKINKIFEY

-1069 RIALK
+1069 RISLK

-1102 GKSEYRMQGIPIR
+1102 GKFEYRMQGIPIR

-1143 RILKSKILKNQ
+1143 RILKPKILKNQ
-1154 VFLDE
+1154 AFLDE

-1181 KKEIIDLYSVL
+1181 KNEIIDLYSVL
-1192 NYNILNEKK
+1192 NEKK
-1201 REKLDREKI
+1201 KEELDKEKIQTI

-1247 IEEKIKTLNNW
+1247 IEEKIKTLNNL
-1258 LTCISKACVNLK
+1258 LTCISKACVDLK
-1270 NIGLLESEGRKCHIN
+1270 NIGLGSTEGRKNMIN
-1285 FNKKKLDNMTFI
+1285 FNKKKLNNMTFI

>member
-66 KNRIRYLQS
+66 KNRIRYLRS

-337 QYDKMFRKYEADNY
+337 QYDKMFRKYEHDNY
-351 YSYNGKLSEIEK
+351 YSYNGKLSEIKK
-363 SKKCSNEDLCKRI
+363 SEKCSNEELCERI
-376 KKDLNGFENEEDVLE
+376 KEDLKGFEDKSDVSE

-397 NENFLIKLN
+397 NENYLIKLN
-406 TTTNGEIPYQLH
+406 TTDNGEIPYQLH

-426 ENQSKYYQTIKENKD
+426 ENQSKYHDSINENKD
-441 TILSLLTFRI
+441 KILSLLTFRI

-459 TNSKWAWVKTN
+459 TKSKWAWVKTN

-478 NFDKIVDKDAT
+478 NFDEIVDKDAT
-489 AEEFIRRMTNK
+489 AEEFIIRMTNK

-511 KESLLYSKFSVLN
+511 KESLLCAKFSVLN

-535 ISKDMKMKI
+535 VSKDMKTKI

-555 KKDII
+555 KKDIK
-560 NLYKKDGI
+560 NLYAKDGI
-568 NIEKIEGFT
+568 NAEKIEGFT
-577 TSNGNFNSNMNAY
+577 TSNGKFNSNMNAY
-590 VDFSKILENIYE
+590 VDFSKIFDNIDE

-620 SILKHKIEDKY
+620 SILKHKIEEKY

-654 SKRLLIGLK
+654 SKKLLIGLK
-663 STENNETIMEKLMNT
+663 STENNETIIEKLMNT

-692 FKEQLEQALKDV
+692 FKEQLEQALKEV

-719 IQTSPANK
+719 IKTSPANK

-737 KEITKILKAEPENIY
+737 KEITKIMKHDPENIY
-752 IEFARSDETKGV
+752 IEFARSDEEKG
-764 ITKKKLE
+764 TLTTKKLE
-771 KIEQQYKEISDF
+771 KVKKIYDEMKIS
-783 TKNNK
+783 NK
-788 SLLDELNKAKNQ
+788 Q
-800 TKNINERL
+800 
-808 YLYFMQMGKSMYSG
+808 
-822 EKLDIENLSS
+822 
-832 YQIDHII
+832 
-839 PQSYIKDNSIDN
+839 
-851 KVLVLSEE
+851 
-859 NQRKKD
+859 
-865 SLLLEDTIIDKM
+865 
-877 LPTWTYLNE
+877 
-886 NGLISDLKFKKLI
+886 
-899 KRRMF
+899 
-904 SNEEEEVKF
+904 
-913 ISRQIVETR
+913 
-922 QITKYVRE
+922 
-930 ILIKLYPNTEIVGL
+930 IKLY
-944 KASVTHNFR
+944 
-953 EKYEFYK
+953 
-960 IRNLNDCHHAQDAYI
+960 
-975 MCASGKA
+975 
-982 FKDSK
+982 
-987 LLKYEKIKHFLEEE
+987 
-1001 KRKSVEERNKDKDE
+1001 
-1015 KYGIVMKIIRKRVD
+1015 MKI
-1029 IEKVNKVFEY
+1029 
-1039 KDYLVTR
+1039 
-1046 KLEEQTGEFYN
+1046 
-1057 QNPIKKSEIKNT
+1057 
-1069 RIALK
+1069 
-1074 SEKDP
+1074 
-1079 LKYGGYS
+1079 
-1086 GENQAYYVIYE
+1086 
-1097 YKDKK
+1097 
-1102 GKSEYRMQGIPIR
+1102 
-1115 YSYEIKNK
+1115 
-1123 KITLE
+1123 
-1128 EYLKNKCNENQEEFI
+1128 
-1143 RILKSKILKNQ
+1143 
-1154 VFLDE
+1154 
-1159 NNELQKIISD
+1159 
-1169 SEYRNMKQLFLN
+1169 
-1181 KKEIIDLYSVL
+1181 
-1192 NYNILNEKK
+1192 
-1201 REKLDREKI
+1201 
-1210 AIDSYRTII
+1210 
-1219 NKMINE
+1219 
-1225 FKGIDDIEK
+1225 
-1234 KDILNNG
+1234 
-1241 KFEALD
+1241 
-1247 IEEKIKTLNNW
+1247 
-1258 LTCISKACVNLK
+1258 
-1270 NIGLLESEGRKCHIN
+1270 
-1285 FNKKKLDNMTFI
+1285 
-1297 DQSVTGFYERRY
+1297 
-1309 RVDELANN
+1309 
-1317 NSQKTM
+1317 

>member
-1 MADNLKYNIGLDIGT
+1 
-16 SSVGWCVTDEENN
+16 
-29 IVKKSGKHL
+29 
-38 WGSRLFDEGQT
+38 
-49 AAETRT
+49 
-55 FRGTRRRTERR
+55 
-66 KNRIRYLQS
+66 

-99 DDKNQFKFNLFE
+99 DDTNQFKFNLFE
-111 DEDFIDEDYYKQ
+111 DEEFIDKEYYSE
-123 YPTIYHLRKAL
+123 YPTIYHLRNAL
-134 ATEDK
+134 VTKDQ

-157 GNFLTKGEISNETN
+157 GNFLTKGDLSDETN

-185 ENEIELKYSI
+185 ENEIELKYPI
-195 GKIKETLVNKELT
+195 EKIKEILVNKELT

-214 EILSLFD
+214 EILSFFD
-221 YGKEDKQII
+221 YEKEDKQII

-243 LNAIFNLEDE
+243 LNAIFDLEDE

-262 DWDSIAGELNENAEI
+262 DWDSIASELNENAEI

-286 WIIVES
+286 WTIVES
-292 FLDYEDNSDEK
+292 FLVGKNY
-303 EDKTIS
+303 IS
-309 KAFVIKYDKYHEDL
+309 EAFIEKYDKYHKDL

-328 AYKKYLDII
+328 VYKKYLDII

-363 SKKCSNEDLCKRI
+363 SKKCSNEELCKRI
-376 KKDLNGFENEEDVLE
+376 KKDLKGFEDESDVTE

-397 NENFLIKLN
+397 NENYLIKLN
-406 TTTNGEIPYQLH
+406 TTDNGEIPYQLH

-426 ENQSKYYQTIKENKD
+426 ENQSKYYNNIKENKD
-441 TILSLLTFRI
+441 KILSLLTFRI

-478 NFDKIVDKDAT
+478 NFDEIVDKDAT

-511 KESLLYSKFSVLN
+511 KESLLYAKFSVLN

-568 NIEKIEGFT
+568 NTEKIEGFT
-577 TSNGNFNSNMNAY
+577 TSNGKFNSNMNAY
-590 VDFSKILENIYE
+590 VDFSKILDNIEE

-620 SILKHKIEDKY
+620 SILKHKIEGKY

-654 SKRLLIGLK
+654 SKKLLIGLK

-678 NMNFMQIITSDKFG
+678 NMNFMQIITLDKFG

-788 SLLDELNKAKNQ
+788 SLLEELNKAKNQ
-800 TKNINERL
+800 IKNINERL

-865 SLLLEDTIIDKM
+865 SLLLEDAIIDKM

-886 NGLISDLKFKKLI
+886 HGLISDLKFKKLI

-930 ILIKLYPNTEIVGL
+930 ILTKLYPDTEIVGL
-944 KASVTHNFR
+944 KSSVTHNFR

-975 MCASGKA
+975 MCLNGNIRKELNL
-982 FKDSK
+982 FKIDE
-987 LLKYEKIKHFLEEE
+987 LKKYIKIITKED
-1001 KRKSVEERNKDKDE
+1001 KKKDKNIE
-1015 KYGIVMKIIRKRVD
+1015 FKIEMKINNV
-1029 IEKVNKVFEY
+1029 IEKNIDKINKIFEC

-1069 RIALK
+1069 RISLK

-1102 GKSEYRMQGIPIR
+1102 GKFEYRMQGIPIR

-1181 KKEIIDLYSVL
+1181 KNEIIDLYSVL

-1201 REKLDREKI
+1201 KEELDKEKIQTI

-1247 IEEKIKTLNNW
+1247 IEEKIKTLNNL
-1258 LTCISKACVNLK
+1258 LTCISKACVDLK
-1270 NIGLLESEGRKCHIN
+1270 NIGLGTEESRKRVKPS
-1285 FNKKKLDNMTFI
+1285 FGKKHLDNMTFI

-1309 RVDELANN
+1309 RIDELANN

>member
-1 MADNLKYNIGLDIGT
+1 MANNLKYNIGLDIGT

-38 WGSRLFDEGQT
+38 WGSRLFDEGKT

-55 FRGTRRRTERR
+55 FRGVRRRTERR

-99 DDKNQFKFNLFE
+99 DDTNQFKFNLFE
-111 DEDFIDEDYYKQ
+111 DGEFIDKEYYDE
-123 YPTIYHLRKAL
+123 YPTIYHLRNAL
-134 ATEDK
+134 VNEDK

-157 GNFLTKGEISNETN
+157 GNFLTKGDLSDETN
-171 AINLDLENIIEYLK
+171 AINSDLENIIDYLK
-185 ENEIELKYSI
+185 ENEIELKYPI
-195 GKIKETLVNKELT
+195 EKIKEILVNKELT
-208 KSEKAK
+208 KSEKEK

-221 YGKEDKQII
+221 YEKEDKQII
-230 DNIFKSVVGLKFN
+230 DNLFKAVVGLKFN
-243 LNAIFNLEDE
+243 LNAIFDLEDE

-262 DWDSIAGELNENAEI
+262 DWDSIASELNENAEI

-292 FLDYEDNSDEK
+292 FLVGKNY
-303 EDKTIS
+303 IS
-309 KAFVIKYDKYHEDL
+309 EAFIEKYDKYHEDL

-328 AYKKYLDII
+328 AYKKYLDEI
-337 QYDKMFRKYEADNY
+337 QYNKMFRKYETDNY

-363 SKKCSNEDLCKRI
+363 SKKCSNEELCKRI
-376 KKDLNGFENEEDVLE
+376 KKDLKGFEDESDVSE

-397 NENFLIKLN
+397 NENYLIKLN
-406 TTTNGEIPYQLH
+406 TTDNGEIPYQLH

-426 ENQSKYYQTIKENKD
+426 ENQSKYYNKIKENKD
-441 TILSLLTFRI
+441 KILSLLTFRI

-478 NFDKIVDKDAT
+478 NFDEIVDKDAT

-500 CTYLLNEDVIP
+500 CTYLINEDVIP

-568 NIEKIEGFT
+568 NVEKIDGFT
-577 TSNGNFNSNMNAY
+577 TSNGKFNSNMNAY
-590 VDFSKILENIYE
+590 VDFSKILDNIDE

-631 SSILTKEQINKII
+631 LSILTKEQINKII

-654 SKRLLIGLK
+654 SKKLLIGLK

-692 FKEQLEQALKDV
+692 FKEQLEQALKDI

-808 YLYFMQMGKSMYSG
+808 YLYFMQIGKSMYSG

-865 SLLLEDTIIDKM
+865 SLLLEDKIIDKM

-930 ILIKLYPNTEIVGL
+930 ILTKLYPNTEIVGL

-1001 KRKSVEERNKDKDE
+1001 KRKSIEERNKDKDE
-1015 KYGIVMKIIRKRVD
+1015 KYGIVMRIIRKRVD
-1029 IEKVNKVFEY
+1029 IEKVNKIFEY

-1069 RIALK
+1069 RISLK

-1181 KKEIIDLYSVL
+1181 KKEIIDLYSAL

-1201 REKLDREKI
+1201 KEELDKEKIQII

-1247 IEEKIKTLNNW
+1247 IEEKIKTLNNL
-1258 LTCISKACVNLK
+1258 LTCISKAYVDLT
-1270 NIGLLESEGRKCHIN
+1270 NIGLNSNEGRKYNIN
-1285 FNKKKLDNMTFI
+1285 FNKKKLNNMTFI

>member
-1 MADNLKYNIGLDIGT
+1 MANNLKYNIGLDIGT

-38 WGSRLFDEGQT
+38 WGSRLFDEGKT

-55 FRGTRRRTERR
+55 FRGVRRRTERR

-99 DDKNQFKFNLFE
+99 DDTNQFKFNLFE
-111 DEDFIDEDYYKQ
+111 DEEFIDKEYYSE
-123 YPTIYHLRKAL
+123 YPTIYHLRNAL
-134 ATEDK
+134 VTKDQ

-157 GNFLTKGEISNETN
+157 GNFLTKGDLSDETN
-171 AINLDLENIIEYLK
+171 AINSDLENIIDYLK
-185 ENEIELKYSI
+185 ENEIELKYPI
-195 GKIKETLVNKELT
+195 EKIKEILVNKELT

-221 YGKEDKQII
+221 YEKEDKQII
-230 DNIFKSVVGLKFN
+230 DNLFKSVVGLKFN
-243 LNAIFNLEDE
+243 LNAIFDLEDE

-262 DWDSIAGELNENAEI
+262 DWDSIASELNENAEI

-292 FLDYEDNSDEK
+292 FLVGKNY
-303 EDKTIS
+303 IS
-309 KAFVIKYDKYHEDL
+309 EAFIEKYDKYHEDL

-328 AYKKYLDII
+328 VYKKYLDII

-363 SKKCSNEDLCKRI
+363 SKKCSNEELCKRI
-376 KKDLNGFENEEDVLE
+376 KKDLKGFEDESDVSE

-397 NENFLIKLN
+397 NENYLIKLN
-406 TTTNGEIPYQLH
+406 TTDNGEIPYQLH

-441 TILSLLTFRI
+441 KILSLLTFRI

-459 TNSKWAWVKTN
+459 TNSKWAWVKKN
-470 SKEAIRPW
+470 NKEAIRPW
-478 NFDKIVDKDAT
+478 NFDEIVDKDAT

-568 NIEKIEGFT
+568 NVEKIDGFT
-577 TSNGNFNSNMNAY
+577 TSNGKFNSNMNAY
-590 VDFSKILENIYE
+590 VDFLKILENIDE

-620 SILKHKIEDKY
+620 SILKDKIEEKY

-654 SKRLLIGLK
+654 SKKLLIGLK

-788 SLLDELNKAKNQ
+788 SLLEELNKAKNQ

-808 YLYFMQMGKSMYSG
+808 YLYFKQMGKCMYSG
-822 EKLDIENLSS
+822 ERLDIDKLSF

-930 ILIKLYPNTEIVGL
+930 ILTKLYPNTEIVGL

-1015 KYGIVMKIIRKRVD
+1015 KYGIVMRIIRKRVD

-1069 RIALK
+1069 RISLK

-1159 NNELQKIISD
+1159 NNELEKIISD

-1201 REKLDREKI
+1201 KEELDKEKIQTI

-1234 KDILNNG
+1234 KDIFNNG

-1247 IEEKIKTLNNW
+1247 IEEKIKTLNNL
-1258 LTCISKACVNLK
+1258 LTCISKAYVDLK
-1270 NIGLLESEGRKCHIN
+1270 NIGLGSTEGRKNMIN
-1285 FNKKKLDNMTFI
+1285 FNKKKLNNMTFI

>member
-337 QYDKMFRKYEADNY
+337 QYDKMFRKYEHDNY
-351 YSYNGKLSEIEK
+351 YSYNGKLSEIKK
-363 SKKCSNEDLCKRI
+363 SEKCSNEELCERI
-376 KKDLNGFENEEDVLE
+376 KEDLKGFEDKSDVSE

-397 NENFLIKLN
+397 NENYLIKLN
-406 TTTNGEIPYQLH
+406 TTDNGEIPYQLH

-426 ENQSKYYQTIKENKD
+426 ENQSKYHDSINENKD
-441 TILSLLTFRI
+441 KILSLLTFRI

-459 TNSKWAWVKTN
+459 TKSKWAWVKTN

-478 NFDKIVDKDAT
+478 NFDEIVDKDAT
-489 AEEFIRRMTNK
+489 AEEFIIRMTNK

-511 KESLLYSKFSVLN
+511 KESLLYAKFSVLN

-535 ISKDMKMKI
+535 VSKDMKTKI

-555 KKDII
+555 KKDIK
-560 NLYKKDGI
+560 NLYAKDGI
-568 NIEKIEGFT
+568 NAEKIEGFT
-577 TSNGNFNSNMNAY
+577 TSNGKFNSNMNAY
-590 VDFSKILENIYE
+590 VDFSKIFDNIYE

-620 SILKHKIEDKY
+620 SILKHKIEEKY

-654 SKRLLIGLK
+654 SKKLLIGLK
-663 STENNETIMEKLMNT
+663 STENNETIIEKLMNT

-692 FKEQLEQALKDV
+692 FKEQLEQALKEV

-719 IQTSPANK
+719 IKTSPANK

-737 KEITKILKAEPENIY
+737 KEITKIMKHDPENIY
-752 IEFARSDETKGV
+752 IEFARSDEEKG
-764 ITKKKLE
+764 TLTTKKLE
-771 KIEQQYKEISDF
+771 KVKKIYDEIENFKQA
-783 TKNNK
+783 
-788 SLLDELNKAKNQ
+788 NKA
-800 TKNINERL
+800 L
-808 YLYFMQMGKSMYSG
+808 Y
-822 EKLDIENLSS
+822 
-832 YQIDHII
+832 
-839 PQSYIKDNSIDN
+839 
-851 KVLVLSEE
+851 
-859 NQRKKD
+859 
-865 SLLLEDTIIDKM
+865 ED
-877 LPTWTYLNE
+877 
-886 NGLISDLKFKKLI
+886 
-899 KRRMF
+899 
-904 SNEEEEVKF
+904 
-913 ISRQIVETR
+913 
-922 QITKYVRE
+922 
-930 ILIKLYPNTEIVGL
+930 
-944 KASVTHNFR
+944 
-953 EKYEFYK
+953 
-960 IRNLNDCHHAQDAYI
+960 
-975 MCASGKA
+975 
-982 FKDSK
+982 
-987 LLKYEKIKHFLEEE
+987 
-1001 KRKSVEERNKDKDE
+1001 
-1015 KYGIVMKIIRKRVD
+1015 
-1029 IEKVNKVFEY
+1029 
-1039 KDYLVTR
+1039 
-1046 KLEEQTGEFYN
+1046 
-1057 QNPIKKSEIKNT
+1057 IKKH
-1069 RIALK
+1069 
-1074 SEKDP
+1074 
-1079 LKYGGYS
+1079 
-1086 GENQAYYVIYE
+1086 
-1097 YKDKK
+1097 
-1102 GKSEYRMQGIPIR
+1102 QGDNEVNP
-1115 YSYEIKNK
+1115 
-1123 KITLE
+1123 
-1128 EYLKNKCNENQEEFI
+1128 KC
-1143 RILKSKILKNQ
+1143 
-1154 VFLDE
+1154 
-1159 NNELQKIISD
+1159 
-1169 SEYRNMKQLFLN
+1169 
-1181 KKEIIDLYSVL
+1181 
-1192 NYNILNEKK
+1192 
-1201 REKLDREKI
+1201 
-1210 AIDSYRTII
+1210 
-1219 NKMINE
+1219 
-1225 FKGIDDIEK
+1225 
-1234 KDILNNG
+1234 
-1241 KFEALD
+1241 
-1247 IEEKIKTLNNW
+1247 
-1258 LTCISKACVNLK
+1258 
-1270 NIGLLESEGRKCHIN
+1270 
-1285 FNKKKLDNMTFI
+1285 
-1297 DQSVTGFYERRY
+1297 
-1309 RVDELANN
+1309 
-1317 NSQKTM
+1317 

>member
-1 MADNLKYNIGLDIGT
+1 MANNLKYNIGLDIGT

-38 WGSRLFDEGQT
+38 WGSRLFDEGKT
-49 AAETRT
+49 AADTRT
-55 FRGTRRRTERR
+55 FRGVRRRTERR

-99 DDKNQFKFNLFE
+99 DDTNQFKFNLFE
-111 DEDFIDEDYYKQ
+111 DEEFIDKEYYSE
-123 YPTIYHLRKAL
+123 YPTIYHLRNAL
-134 ATEDK
+134 VTKDQ

-157 GNFLTKGEISNETN
+157 GNFLTKGDLSDETN

-185 ENEIELKYSI
+185 ENEIELKYPI
-195 GKIKETLVNKELT
+195 EKIKEILVNKELT

-214 EILSLFD
+214 EILSFFD
-221 YGKEDKQII
+221 YEKEDKQII

-243 LNAIFNLEDE
+243 LNAIFDLEDE

-262 DWDSIAGELNENAEI
+262 DWDSIASELNENAEI

-286 WIIVES
+286 WTIVES
-292 FLDYEDNSDEK
+292 FLVGKNY
-303 EDKTIS
+303 IS
-309 KAFVIKYDKYHEDL
+309 EAFIEKYDKYHKDL

-328 AYKKYLDII
+328 VYKKYLDII

-363 SKKCSNEDLCKRI
+363 SKKCSNEELCKRI
-376 KKDLNGFENEEDVLE
+376 KKDLKGFEDESDVSE

-397 NENFLIKLN
+397 NENYLIKLN
-406 TTTNGEIPYQLH
+406 TTDNGEIPYQLH

-426 ENQSKYYQTIKENKD
+426 ENQSKYYNNIKENKD
-441 TILSLLTFRI
+441 KILSLLTFRI

-478 NFDKIVDKDAT
+478 NFDEIVDKDAT

-511 KESLLYSKFSVLN
+511 KESLLYAKFSVLN

-535 ISKDMKMKI
+535 ISKDMKTKI

-568 NIEKIEGFT
+568 NTEKIEGFT
-577 TSNGNFNSNMNAY
+577 TSNGKFNSNMNAY
-590 VDFSKILENIYE
+590 VDFSKILENIDE

-654 SKRLLIGLK
+654 SKKLLIGLK

-692 FKEQLEQALKDV
+692 FKEQIEQALKDV

-788 SLLDELNKAKNQ
+788 SLLEELNKAKNQ

-865 SLLLEDTIIDKM
+865 SLLLEDAIIDKM

-886 NGLISDLKFKKLI
+886 HGLISDLKFKKLI

-930 ILIKLYPNTEIVGL
+930 ILTKLYPDTEIVGL
-944 KASVTHNFR
+944 KSSVTHNFR

-975 MCASGKA
+975 MCLNGNIRKELNL
-982 FKDSK
+982 FKIDE
-987 LLKYEKIKHFLEEE
+987 LKKYIKIITKED
-1001 KRKSVEERNKDKDE
+1001 KKKDKNIE
-1015 KYGIVMKIIRKRVD
+1015 LKIEMKINNV
-1029 IEKVNKVFEY
+1029 IEKNIDKINKIFEY

-1069 RIALK
+1069 RISLK

-1102 GKSEYRMQGIPIR
+1102 GKFEYRMQGIPIR

-1143 RILKSKILKNQ
+1143 RILKPKILKNQ
-1154 VFLDE
+1154 AFLDE

-1181 KKEIIDLYSVL
+1181 KNEIIDLYSVL
-1192 NYNILNEKK
+1192 NEKK
-1201 REKLDREKI
+1201 KEELDKEKIQTI

-1225 FKGIDDIEK
+1225 FKGIDDI
-1234 KDILNNG
+1234 
-1241 KFEALD
+1241 
-1247 IEEKIKTLNNW
+1247 
-1258 LTCISKACVNLK
+1258 
-1270 NIGLLESEGRKCHIN
+1270 
-1285 FNKKKLDNMTFI
+1285 
-1297 DQSVTGFYERRY
+1297 
-1309 RVDELANN
+1309 
-1317 NSQKTM
+1317 

>member
-1 MADNLKYNIGLDIGT
+1 MTNNLKYSIGLDIGT

-38 WGSRLFDEGQT
+38 WGSRLFDEGKT
-49 AAETRT
+49 AADTRT
-55 FRGTRRRTERR
+55 FRGVRRRTERR

-75 MLLEDIEKVDENFIP
+75 ILLEDIEKVDENFIP

-99 DDKNQFKFNLFE
+99 DDTNQFKFNLFE
-111 DEDFIDEDYYKQ
+111 DEEFIDKEYYSE
-123 YPTIYHLRKAL
+123 YPTIYHLRNAL
-134 ATEDK
+134 VTKDQ

-157 GNFLTKGEISNETN
+157 GNFLTKGDLSDETN

-185 ENEIELKYSI
+185 ENEIELKYPI
-195 GKIKETLVNKELT
+195 EKIKEILVNKELT

-214 EILSLFD
+214 EILSFFD
-221 YGKEDKQII
+221 YEKEDKQII

-243 LNAIFNLEDE
+243 LNAIFDLEDE

-262 DWDSIAGELNENAEI
+262 DWDSIASELNENAEI

-286 WIIVES
+286 WTIVES
-292 FLDYEDNSDEK
+292 FLVGKNY
-303 EDKTIS
+303 IS
-309 KAFVIKYDKYHEDL
+309 EAFIEKYDKYHKDL

-328 AYKKYLDII
+328 VYKKYLDII

-363 SKKCSNEDLCKRI
+363 SKKCSNEELCKRI
-376 KKDLNGFENEEDVLE
+376 KKDLKGFEDESDVTE

-397 NENFLIKLN
+397 NENYLIKLN
-406 TTTNGEIPYQLH
+406 TTDNGEIPYQLH

-426 ENQSKYYQTIKENKD
+426 ENQSKYYNNIKENKD
-441 TILSLLTFRI
+441 KILSLLTFRI

-478 NFDKIVDKDAT
+478 NFDEIVDKDAT

-511 KESLLYSKFSVLN
+511 KESLLYAKFSVLN

-568 NIEKIEGFT
+568 NTEKIEGFT
-577 TSNGNFNSNMNAY
+577 TSNGKFNSNMNAY
-590 VDFSKILENIYE
+590 VDFSKILDNIEE

-620 SILKHKIEDKY
+620 SILKHKIEGKY

-654 SKRLLIGLK
+654 SKKLLIGLK

-678 NMNFMQIITSDKFG
+678 NMNFMQIITLDKFG

-788 SLLDELNKAKNQ
+788 SLLEELNKAKNQ
-800 TKNINERL
+800 IKNINERL

-865 SLLLEDTIIDKM
+865 SLLLEDAIIDKM

-886 NGLISDLKFKKLI
+886 HGLISDLKFKKLI

-930 ILIKLYPNTEIVGL
+930 ILTKLYPDTEIVGL
-944 KASVTHNFR
+944 KSSVTHNFR

-975 MCASGKA
+975 MCLNGNIRKELNL
-982 FKDSK
+982 FKIDE
-987 LLKYEKIKHFLEEE
+987 LKKYIKIITKED
-1001 KRKSVEERNKDKDE
+1001 KKKDKNIE
-1015 KYGIVMKIIRKRVD
+1015 FKIEMKINNV
-1029 IEKVNKVFEY
+1029 IEKNIDKINKIFEC

-1069 RIALK
+1069 RISLK

-1102 GKSEYRMQGIPIR
+1102 GKFEYRMQGIPIR

-1181 KKEIIDLYSVL
+1181 KNEIIDLYSVL

-1201 REKLDREKI
+1201 KEELDKEKIQTI

-1247 IEEKIKTLNNW
+1247 IEEKIKTLNNL
-1258 LTCISKACVNLK
+1258 LTCISKACVDLK
-1270 NIGLLESEGRKCHIN
+1270 NIGLGTEESRKRVKPS
-1285 FNKKKLDNMTFI
+1285 FGKKHLDNMTFI

-1309 RVDELANN
+1309 RIDELANN

>member
-1 MADNLKYNIGLDIGT
+1 M
-16 SSVGWCVTDEENN
+16 
-29 IVKKSGKHL
+29 
-38 WGSRLFDEGQT
+38 
-49 AAETRT
+49 
-55 FRGTRRRTERR
+55 
-66 KNRIRYLQS
+66 
-75 MLLEDIEKVDENFIP
+75 
-90 RLQQSNLIK
+90 
-99 DDKNQFKFNLFE
+99 
-111 DEDFIDEDYYKQ
+111 
-123 YPTIYHLRKAL
+123 
-134 ATEDK
+134 
-139 KFDIRLVYLALH
+139 
-151 HIIKYR
+151 
-157 GNFLTKGEISNETN
+157 
-171 AINLDLENIIEYLK
+171 
-185 ENEIELKYSI
+185 
-195 GKIKETLVNKELT
+195 
-208 KSEKAK
+208 
-214 EILSLFD
+214 
-221 YGKEDKQII
+221 
-230 DNIFKSVVGLKFN
+230 KFN
-243 LNAIFNLEDE
+243 LNAIFDLEDE

-292 FLDYEDNSDEK
+292 FLDYEDNPDEK

-309 KAFVIKYDKYHEDL
+309 KTFVIKYDKYHEDL

-337 QYDKMFRKYEADNY
+337 QYDKMFRKYEPNNY
-351 YSYNGKLSEIEK
+351 YSYNGKLSEIKK
-363 SKKCSNEDLCKRI
+363 SEKCSNEELCKRI
-376 KKDLNGFENEEDVLE
+376 KEDLKGFEDKADVSE

-397 NENFLIKLN
+397 NEKYLIKLN
-406 TTTNGEIPYQLH
+406 TTDNGEIPYQLN

-426 ENQSKYYQTIKENKD
+426 ENQSKYYNNIKENKD
-441 TILSLLTFRI
+441 KILSLLTFRI

-478 NFDKIVDKDAT
+478 NFDEIVDKDAT

-511 KESLLYSKFSVLN
+511 KESLLYAKFSVLN

-535 ISKDMKMKI
+535 ISKDMKTKI

-568 NIEKIEGFT
+568 NTEKIEGFT
-577 TSNGNFNSNMNAY
+577 TSNGKFNSNMNAY
-590 VDFSKILENIYE
+590 VDFSKILDNIEE

-620 SILKHKIEDKY
+620 SILKHKIEGKY

-654 SKRLLIGLK
+654 SKKLLIGLK

-678 NMNFMQIITSDKFG
+678 NMNFMQIITLDKFG

-788 SLLDELNKAKNQ
+788 SLLEELNKAKNQ

-865 SLLLEDTIIDKM
+865 SLLLEDAIIDKM

-886 NGLISDLKFKKLI
+886 HGLISDLKFKKLI

-930 ILIKLYPNTEIVGL
+930 ILTKLYPDTEIVGL
-944 KASVTHNFR
+944 KSSVTHNFR

-975 MCASGKA
+975 MCLNGNIRKELNL
-982 FKDSK
+982 FKIDE
-987 LLKYEKIKHFLEEE
+987 LKKYIKIITKED
-1001 KRKSVEERNKDKDE
+1001 KKKDKNIE
-1015 KYGIVMKIIRKRVD
+1015 FKIEMKINNV
-1029 IEKVNKVFEY
+1029 IEKNIDKINKIFEY

-1069 RIALK
+1069 RISLK

-1102 GKSEYRMQGIPIR
+1102 GKFEYRMQGIPIR

-1154 VFLDE
+1154 AFLDE

-1201 REKLDREKI
+1201 RAKLDREKI
-1210 AIDSYRTII
+1210 AIDSYRIII

-1247 IEEKIKTLNNW
+1247 IEEKIKTLNNL
-1258 LTCISKACVNLK
+1258 LTCISKVCVDLK
-1270 NIGLLESEGRKCHIN
+1270 NIGLGTEESRKRVKPS
-1285 FNKKKLDNMTFI
+1285 FGKKHLDNMTFI

-1309 RVDELANN
+1309 RIDELANN

>member
-1 MADNLKYNIGLDIGT
+1 MANNLKYNIGLDIGT
-16 SSVGWCVTDEENN
+16 SSVGWCVTDKENN

-38 WGSRLFDEGQT
+38 WGSRLFDEGKT
-49 AAETRT
+49 AADTRT
-55 FRGTRRRTERR
+55 FRGVRRRTERR

-99 DDKNQFKFNLFE
+99 DDTNQFKFNLFE
-111 DEDFIDEDYYKQ
+111 DEEFIDKEYYSE
-123 YPTIYHLRKAL
+123 YPTIYHLRNAL
-134 ATEDK
+134 VTKDQ

-157 GNFLTKGEISNETN
+157 GNFLTKGDLSDETN

-185 ENEIELKYSI
+185 ENEIELKYPI
-195 GKIKETLVNKELT
+195 EKIKEILVNKELT

-214 EILSLFD
+214 EILSFFD
-221 YGKEDKQII
+221 YEKEDKQII

-243 LNAIFNLEDE
+243 LNAIFDLEDE

-262 DWDSIAGELNENAEI
+262 DWDSIASELNENAEI

-286 WIIVES
+286 WTIVES
-292 FLDYEDNSDEK
+292 FLVGKNY
-303 EDKTIS
+303 IS
-309 KAFVIKYDKYHEDL
+309 EAFIEKYDKYHKDL

-328 AYKKYLDII
+328 VYKKYLDII

-363 SKKCSNEDLCKRI
+363 SKKCSNEELCKRI
-376 KKDLNGFENEEDVLE
+376 KKDLKGFEDESDVTE

-397 NENFLIKLN
+397 NENYLIKLN
-406 TTTNGEIPYQLH
+406 TTDNGEIPYQLH

-426 ENQSKYYQTIKENKD
+426 ENQSKYYNNIKENKD
-441 TILSLLTFRI
+441 KILSLLTFRI

-478 NFDKIVDKDAT
+478 NFDEIVDKDAT

-511 KESLLYSKFSVLN
+511 KESLLYAKFSVLN

-568 NIEKIEGFT
+568 NTEKIEGFT
-577 TSNGNFNSNMNAY
+577 TSNGKFNSNMNAY
-590 VDFSKILENIYE
+590 VDFSKILDNIEE

-620 SILKHKIEDKY
+620 SILKHKIEGKY

-654 SKRLLIGLK
+654 SKKLLIGLK

-678 NMNFMQIITSDKFG
+678 NMNFMQIITLDKFG

-788 SLLDELNKAKNQ
+788 SLLEELNKAKNQ
-800 TKNINERL
+800 IKNINERL

-865 SLLLEDTIIDKM
+865 SLLLEDAIIDKM

-886 NGLISDLKFKKLI
+886 HGLISDLKFKKLI

-930 ILIKLYPNTEIVGL
+930 ILTKLYPDTEIVGL
-944 KASVTHNFR
+944 KSSVTHNFR

-975 MCASGKA
+975 MCLNGNIRKELNL
-982 FKDSK
+982 FKIDE
-987 LLKYEKIKHFLEEE
+987 LKKYIKIITKED
-1001 KRKSVEERNKDKDE
+1001 KKKDKNIE
-1015 KYGIVMKIIRKRVD
+1015 FKIEMKINNV
-1029 IEKVNKVFEY
+1029 IEKNIDKINKIFEC

-1069 RIALK
+1069 RISLK

-1102 GKSEYRMQGIPIR
+1102 GKFEYRMQGIPIR

-1181 KKEIIDLYSVL
+1181 KNEIIDLYSVL

-1201 REKLDREKI
+1201 KEELDKEKIQTI

-1247 IEEKIKTLNNW
+1247 IEEKIKTLNNL
-1258 LTCISKACVNLK
+1258 LTCISKACVDLK
-1270 NIGLLESEGRKCHIN
+1270 NIGLGTEESRKRVKPS
-1285 FNKKKLDNMTFI
+1285 FGKKHLDNMTFI

-1309 RVDELANN
+1309 RIDELANN

>member
-1 MADNLKYNIGLDIGT
+1 MANNLKYNIGLDIGT

-38 WGSRLFDEGQT
+38 WGSRLFDEGKT
-49 AAETRT
+49 AADTRT
-55 FRGTRRRTERR
+55 FRGVRRRTERR

-99 DDKNQFKFNLFE
+99 DDTNQFKFNLFE
-111 DEDFIDEDYYKQ
+111 DEEFIDKEYYSE
-123 YPTIYHLRKAL
+123 YPTIYHLRNAL
-134 ATEDK
+134 VTKDQ

-157 GNFLTKGEISNETN
+157 GNFLTKGDLSDETN

-185 ENEIELKYSI
+185 ENEIELKYPI
-195 GKIKETLVNKELT
+195 EKIKEILVNKELT

-214 EILSLFD
+214 EILSFFD
-221 YGKEDKQII
+221 YEKEDKQII

-243 LNAIFNLEDE
+243 LNAIFDLEDE

-262 DWDSIAGELNENAEI
+262 DWDSIASELNENAEI

-286 WIIVES
+286 WTIVES
-292 FLDYEDNSDEK
+292 FLVGKNY
-303 EDKTIS
+303 IS
-309 KAFVIKYDKYHEDL
+309 EAFIEKYDKYHKDL

-328 AYKKYLDII
+328 VYKKYLDII

-363 SKKCSNEDLCKRI
+363 SKKCSNEELCKRI
-376 KKDLNGFENEEDVLE
+376 KKDLKGFEDESDVSE

-397 NENFLIKLN
+397 NENYLIKLN
-406 TTTNGEIPYQLH
+406 TTDNGEIPYQLH

-426 ENQSKYYQTIKENKD
+426 ENQSKYYNNIKENKD
-441 TILSLLTFRI
+441 KILSLLTFRI

-478 NFDKIVDKDAT
+478 NFDEIVDKDAT

-511 KESLLYSKFSVLN
+511 KESLLYAKFSVLN

-535 ISKDMKMKI
+535 ISKDMKTKI

-568 NIEKIEGFT
+568 NTEKIEGFT
-577 TSNGNFNSNMNAY
+577 TSNGKFNSNMNAY
-590 VDFSKILENIYE
+590 VDFSKILENIDE

-654 SKRLLIGLK
+654 SKKLLIGLK

-692 FKEQLEQALKDV
+692 FKEQIEQALKDV

-788 SLLDELNKAKNQ
+788 SLLEELNKAKNQ

-865 SLLLEDTIIDKM
+865 SLLLEDAIIDKM

-886 NGLISDLKFKKLI
+886 HGLISDLKFKKLI

-930 ILIKLYPNTEIVGL
+930 ILTKLYPDTEIVGL
-944 KASVTHNFR
+944 KSSVTHNFR

-975 MCASGKA
+975 MCLNGNIRKELNL
-982 FKDSK
+982 FKIDE
-987 LLKYEKIKHFLEEE
+987 LKKYIKIITKED
-1001 KRKSVEERNKDKDE
+1001 KKKDKNIE
-1015 KYGIVMKIIRKRVD
+1015 LKIEMKINNV
-1029 IEKVNKVFEY
+1029 IEKNIDKINKIFEY

-1069 RIALK
+1069 RISLK

-1102 GKSEYRMQGIPIR
+1102 GKFEYRMQGIPIR

-1143 RILKSKILKNQ
+1143 RILKPKILKNQ
-1154 VFLDE
+1154 AFLDE

-1181 KKEIIDLYSVL
+1181 KNEIIDLYSVL
-1192 NYNILNEKK
+1192 NEKK
-1201 REKLDREKI
+1201 KEELDKEKIQTI

-1247 IEEKIKTLNNW
+1247 IEEKIKTLNNL
-1258 LTCISKACVNLK
+1258 LTCISKACVDLK
-1270 NIGLLESEGRKCHIN
+1270 NIGLGSTEGRKNMIN
-1285 FNKKKLDNMTFI
+1285 FNKKKLNNMTFI

>member
-1 MADNLKYNIGLDIGT
+1 MANNLKYNIGLDIGT

-38 WGSRLFDEGQT
+38 WGSRLFDEGKT

-55 FRGTRRRTERR
+55 FRGVRRRTERR

-99 DDKNQFKFNLFE
+99 DDTNQFKFNLFE
-111 DEDFIDEDYYKQ
+111 DEEFIDKEYYSE
-123 YPTIYHLRKAL
+123 YPTIYHLRNAL
-134 ATEDK
+134 VTKDQ

-157 GNFLTKGEISNETN
+157 GNFLTKGDLSDETN
-171 AINLDLENIIEYLK
+171 AINSDLENIIDYLK
-185 ENEIELKYSI
+185 ENEIELKYPI
-195 GKIKETLVNKELT
+195 EKIKEILVNKELT

-221 YGKEDKQII
+221 YEKEDKQII
-230 DNIFKSVVGLKFN
+230 DNLFKSVVGLKFN
-243 LNAIFNLEDE
+243 LNAIFDLEDE

-262 DWDSIAGELNENAEI
+262 DWDSIASELNENAEI

-292 FLDYEDNSDEK
+292 FLVGKNY
-303 EDKTIS
+303 IS
-309 KAFVIKYDKYHEDL
+309 EAFIEKYDKYHEDL

-328 AYKKYLDII
+328 VYKKYLDII

-363 SKKCSNEDLCKRI
+363 SKKCSNEELCKRI
-376 KKDLNGFENEEDVLE
+376 KKDLKGFEDESDVSE

-397 NENFLIKLN
+397 NENYLIKLN
-406 TTTNGEIPYQLH
+406 TTDNGEIPYQLH

-426 ENQSKYYQTIKENKD
+426 ENQSKYYNNIKENKD
-441 TILSLLTFRI
+441 KILSLLTFRI

-478 NFDKIVDKDAT
+478 NFDEIVDKDAT

-511 KESLLYSKFSVLN
+511 KESLLYAKFSVLN

-535 ISKDMKMKI
+535 ISKDMKTKI

-568 NIEKIEGFT
+568 NTEKIEGFT
-577 TSNGNFNSNMNAY
+577 TSNGKFNSNMNAY
-590 VDFSKILENIYE
+590 VDFSKILENIDE

-654 SKRLLIGLK
+654 SKKLLIGLK

-692 FKEQLEQALKDV
+692 FKEQIEQVLKDV

-788 SLLDELNKAKNQ
+788 SLLEELNKAKNQ

-865 SLLLEDTIIDKM
+865 SLLLEDAIIDKM

-886 NGLISDLKFKKLI
+886 HGLISDLKFKKLI

-930 ILIKLYPNTEIVGL
+930 ILTKLYPDTEIVGL
-944 KASVTHNFR
+944 KSSVTHNFR

-975 MCASGKA
+975 MCLNGNIRKELNL
-982 FKDSK
+982 FKIDE
-987 LLKYEKIKHFLEEE
+987 LKKYIKIITKED
-1001 KRKSVEERNKDKDE
+1001 KKKDKNIE
-1015 KYGIVMKIIRKRVD
+1015 FKIEMKINNV
-1029 IEKVNKVFEY
+1029 IEKNIDKINKIFEY

-1123 KITLE
+1123 KNTLE

-1154 VFLDE
+1154 AFLDE

-1201 REKLDREKI
+1201 KEELDKEKIQTI

-1247 IEEKIKTLNNW
+1247 IEEKIKTLNNL
-1258 LTCISKACVNLK
+1258 LTCISKACVDLK
-1270 NIGLLESEGRKCHIN
+1270 NIGLGTEESRKRVKPL
-1285 FNKKKLDNMTFI
+1285 FGKKHLDNMTFI

-1309 RVDELANN
+1309 RIDELANN